1 MTWMLMM
8 LSTALATGVTHE
20 EVDCPYGE
28 GKVRRYHK
36 VSSNNLGGYDSD
48 LARYSTRAQ
57 FREFAVST
65 CPSNYFS
72 MLGKDLN
79 LVVPTDK
86 ASAIDSA
93 SRHPVQHGQTETTL
107 KSGNATTRRRVS
119 LLRSDATSLPSPTST
134 CALHGRPETKPWA
147 SMSGD

>member
-1 MTWMLMM
+1 MTWILMT
-8 LSTALATGVTHE
+8 LGVALATGVTHE
-20 EVDCPYGE
+20 EVACPYGE

-72 MLGKDLN
+72 VLGKDLD
-79 LVVPTDK
+79 LVVPAEKSPDIDR
-86 ASAIDSA
+86 AIAESRSIRHRRSSLCGPGPRPPGHRERLSA
-93 SRHPVQHGQTETTL
+93 SILDG
-107 KSGNATTRRRVS
+107 A
-119 LLRSDATSLPSPTST
+119 
-134 CALHGRPETKPWA
+134 
-147 SMSGD
+147 

>member
-1 MTWMLMM
+1 MTWILMT
-8 LSTALATGVTHE
+8 LGVALATGVTHE
-20 EVDCPYGE
+20 EVACPYGE

-72 MLGKDLN
+72 VLGKDLD
-79 LVVPTDK
+79 LDDDVSMPPEAQTATK
-86 ASAIDSA
+86 ADDGGAQKA
-93 SRHPVQHGQTETTL
+93 PPM
-107 KSGNATTRRRVS
+107 
-119 LLRSDATSLPSPTST
+119 PSPPPAAPVVAAGS
-134 CALHGRPETKPWA
+134 A
-147 SMSGD
+147 